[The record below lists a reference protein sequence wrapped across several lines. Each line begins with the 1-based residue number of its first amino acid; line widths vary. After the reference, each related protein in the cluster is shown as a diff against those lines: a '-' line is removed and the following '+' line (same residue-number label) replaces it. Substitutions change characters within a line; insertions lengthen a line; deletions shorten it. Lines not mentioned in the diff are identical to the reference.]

1 MTYHSFFDLSRGEKL
16 YTNPPKNY
24 IQIPRKTIYKS
35 PEKLYTNRPQK
46 IGDKVNGYKGLRG

>member
-24 IQIPRKTIYKS
+24 IQIDLKKS
-35 PEKLYTNRPQK
+35 GIKSTGTRVYAAN
-46 IGDKVNGYKGLRG
+46 